1 MRPREGECDS
11 LSFSRLNYKW
21 SQCLGAHH
29 SFSVYT
35 FKMCATVFALLHSLP
50 LSRSPSLS
58 LCHSAFSISN
68 FPNIIICRV
77 AFCFAASLLMLL
89 RKDAFVY
96 NNDKQ
101 LDFPRSSNAI
111 LIIYLVVTTHFRP
124 ENLEHPFYTP
134 IQNIHRISTLNVY
147 TFFLSFCCC

>member
-1 MRPREGECDS
+1 MLIIRFLFTHSKCAPLFSHSHTLPR
-11 LSFSRLNYKW
+11 
-21 SQCLGAHH
+21 CLA
-29 SFSVYT
+29 
-35 FKMCATVFALLHSLP
+35 P
-50 LSRSPSLS
+50 PLS

>member
-1 MRPREGECDS
+1 MEPVLRCSSFVFCLHIQKCAPLFSHSHTLPR
-11 LSFSRLNYKW
+11 
-21 SQCLGAHH
+21 CL
-29 SFSVYT
+29 
-35 FKMCATVFALLHSLP
+35 
-50 LSRSPSLS
+50 SLS
-58 LCHSAFSISN
+58 LSHSAFSISN

-147 TFFLSFCCC
+147 TFFLSFCCCWLNDEVLRRFNNAIFV

>member
-1 MRPREGECDS
+1 MLIIRFLFTHSKCAPLFSHSHTLPR
-11 LSFSRLNYKW
+11 
-21 SQCLGAHH
+21 CL
-29 SFSVYT
+29 
-35 FKMCATVFALLHSLP
+35 
-50 LSRSPSLS
+50 SPSLS